1 MNEREYFVIGV
12 DAKELKQATEEMT
25 KEEFLTTLA
34 DFQLNVL
41 LSMLA
46 LGFLDCR
53 FNTAKR
59 PGPS

>member
-1 MNEREYFVIGV
+1 MNEQEYFVIGV
-12 DAKELKQATEEMT
+12 DVNELRQATEEMT

-46 LGFLDCR
+46 LGFFDLLL
-53 FNTAKR
+53 
-59 PGPS
+59 

>member
-1 MNEREYFVIGV
+1 MDEREYFVIGV
-12 DAKELKQATEEMT
+12 DVRELKQATEEMT

-46 LGFLDCR
+46 LGFLDL
-53 FNTAKR
+53 
-59 PGPS
+59 PL

>member
-12 DAKELKQATEEMT
+12 DVKELKQTTEEMT

-46 LGFLDCR
+46 LGFLDL
-53 FNTAKR
+53 
-59 PGPS
+59 PL

>member
-1 MNEREYFVIGV
+1 MNEQEYFVIGV
-12 DAKELKQATEEMT
+12 DVNELRQATEEMT

-46 LGFLDCR
+46 LGFLDLLL
-53 FNTAKR
+53 
-59 PGPS
+59 

>member
-12 DAKELKQATEEMT
+12 NVEDLKRATEEMT

-41 LSMLA
+41 LSMIA
-46 LGFLDCR
+46 LGFLDL
-53 FNTAKR
+53 
-59 PGPS
+59 PL

>member
-12 DAKELKQATEEMT
+12 DINELRQATEEMT

-41 LSMLA
+41 LSMIA
-46 LGFLDCR
+46 LGFLDL
-53 FNTAKR
+53 
-59 PGPS
+59 PL